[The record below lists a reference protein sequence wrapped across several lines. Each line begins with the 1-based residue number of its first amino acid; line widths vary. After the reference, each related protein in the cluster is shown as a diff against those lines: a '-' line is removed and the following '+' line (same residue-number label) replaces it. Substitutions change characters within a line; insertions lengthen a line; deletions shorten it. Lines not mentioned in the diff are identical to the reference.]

1 VSKAIDP
8 LEIMPVSP
16 YAPLTRGVL
25 RIWCVLLLIFLWLP
39 IVFLVLFSFEDS
51 KTVGFPIPGYT
62 LGWYQELPTN
72 GPLVSAVQNS
82 IVVALMTALLASIVG
97 TMAAFVLVRGGLR
110 FPNGARIAVTLP
122 IMFPGVLIGM
132 SLLILLA
139 GMLKVRLG
147 LNTVVAGHLVLTAPF
162 VILIVAARLQTFD
175 RRLEWAAADLGAS
188 PARTMRHI
196 VLPLIWPA
204 ILAGALISITLSIDE
219 FVVTFFTVGPQL
231 TLPIYIYTQVKIGV
245 TPEVNAVA
253 TLMLIGTVLL
263 LGVVALVATQGRRAA
278 RALRARAG
286 AG

>member
-1 VSKAIDP
+1 MSKATDP

-16 YAPLTRGVL
+16 HARLTRAVL
-25 RIWCVLLLIFLWLP
+25 RVWCGLLLVFLWLP
-39 IVFLVLFSFEDS
+39 IVFLILFSFEDS
-51 KTVGFPIPGYT
+51 KTVGFPIPGLT
-62 LGWYQELPTN
+62 LDWYRELPTN
-72 GPLVSAVQNS
+72 GPLVSAVVNS
-82 IVVALMTALLASIVG
+82 ITVALFTAFIGSIVG

-110 FPNGARIAVTLP
+110 FPNGARILVTLP

-132 SLLILLA
+132 ALLIFLA

-147 LNTVVAGHLVLTAPF
+147 LGTVVAGHLVLTVPF
-162 VILIVAARLQTFD
+162 VVLIVAARLQGFD
-175 RRLEWAAADLGAS
+175 RHLEWAAADLGAS

-196 VLPLIWPA
+196 VLPLIAPA

-263 LGVVALVATQGRRAA
+263 IGAVALVASQGRRAA
-278 RALRARAG
+278 RALRARLG
-286 AG
+286 AA